1 MELSRKHGWVVAI
14 LILLSVASMTG
25 CQQMEPKDEVTIKTA
40 WVHTVEWS
48 GFYAAQ
54 EKGYYADENLK
65 VNLVPGRGEPIEEVA
80 SGEIE
85 FGTSTGTGLVLARKA
100 GEPVKA
106 VATVM
111 RQSPLVVLS
120 LADSGITRPED
131 LAGKTV
137 SVASPDLSTGW
148 DVQLLTLLEEAG
160 IDREDVNLV
169 STGFGID
176 PLLTG
181 EIDAMGF
188 AWSANGGMEAQLA
201 GHDVNM
207 IFMSDY
213 GILEYPNAIF
223 TTEQMIE
230 ENPDVIERFVR
241 ATLKGYQYAI
251 ENPDEVVEFA
261 LERNDSLDPEL
272 QAASMDAFVPLI
284 DSGDA
289 PIGWMDAEV
298 WQSTQSILVDQAFID
313 SPVEPSLLYTNEFV
327 EAAQ

>member
-1 MELSRKHGWVVAI
+1 MVGRAAAPAAGTVLNALANGYGSAFAIDAYTEAFVEL
-14 LILLSVASMTG
+14 
-25 CQQMEPKDEVTIKTA
+25 DE
-40 WVHTVEWS
+40 S
-48 GFYAAQ
+48 GQ
-54 EKGYYADENLK
+54 
-65 VNLVPGRGEPIEEVA
+65 V
-80 SGEIE
+80 
-85 FGTSTGTGLVLARKA
+85 
-100 GEPVKA
+100 
-106 VATVM
+106 
-111 RQSPLVVLS
+111 
-120 LADSGITRPED
+120 
-131 LAGKTV
+131 
-137 SVASPDLSTGW
+137 
-148 DVQLLTLLEEAG
+148 
-160 IDREDVNLV
+160 
-169 STGFGID
+169 
-176 PLLTG
+176 TG

-223 TTEQMIE
+223 TAEQMIE
-230 ENPDVIERFVR
+230 ENSDVIERFVR